1 MGGEITGC
9 GLNTNPN
16 RYRSVDFPREILLVP
31 ASTLALL

>member
-1 MGGEITGC
+1 MDDEITGC
-9 GLNTNPN
+9 GLNTEPN